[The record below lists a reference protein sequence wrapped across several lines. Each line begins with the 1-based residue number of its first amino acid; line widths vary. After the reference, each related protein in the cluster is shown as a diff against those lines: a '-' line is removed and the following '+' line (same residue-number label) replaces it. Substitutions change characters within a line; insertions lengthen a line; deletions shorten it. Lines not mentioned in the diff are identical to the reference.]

1 MSISGET
8 QMINSRTAGTMPVW
22 GQKHHVA
29 QNAKTSDTRQ
39 SYEHG
44 TETLTLDTKTQ
55 NYNSSLRIPDKQT
68 SPLTTNGAAKDHIGF
83 ADLLDVINPLQHI
96 PILNSVYRNF
106 TGDQI
111 KPFARIAGAG
121 IFSGGIG
128 AVAATANVFLE
139 AQSGRDVGGHVMGYV
154 SRGRNNA
161 GVSTQNLHVARD
173 YATNQYVHAQN
184 SRYNG

>member
-22 GQKHHVA
+22 GQKHNIT
-29 QNAKTSDTRQ
+29 QTAKTQPTKQ
-39 SYEHG
+39 SYQHG
-44 TETLTLDTKTQ
+44 AETLTLDTKTQ
-55 NYNSSLRIPDKQT
+55 DYNSSLRIPDKQT
-68 SPLTTNGAAKDHIGF
+68 SPLTTNGAAKDSISF

-96 PILNSVYRNF
+96 PIVNNFYRGF

-121 IFSGGIG
+121 IFGGGIG
-128 AVAATANVFLE
+128 AAAATANVFLE
-139 AQSGRDVGGHVMGYV
+139 AQSGQDVSGHVMGYV
-154 SRGRNNA
+154 SKGKNSS
-161 GVSTQNLHVARD
+161 STQNLQVARD

>member
-22 GQKHHVA
+22 GQKHNIT
-29 QNAKTSDTRQ
+29 QTTKTSKQ
-39 SYEHG
+39 PYQHG
-44 TETLTLDTKTQ
+44 TETLSLDTKTQ
-55 NYNSSLRIPDKQT
+55 DYNSSLRIPDKQT
-68 SPLTTNGAAKDHIGF
+68 SPLTTNGAAKDSSGF

-96 PILNSVYRNF
+96 PIVNNFYRNF

-121 IFSGGIG
+121 IFGGGIG
-128 AVAATANVFLE
+128 AAAATANVFLE
-139 AQSGRDVGGHVMGYV
+139 AQSGRDVSGHVMSYV
-154 SRGRNNA
+154 SKGKNS
-161 GVSTQNLHVARD
+161 GSTQNLQVARD
-173 YATNQYVHAQN
+173 YASNQYIHAQN